1 MISVTKHKLRRVP
14 GYIFLT
20 IFALFSLF
28 PLFFMVVGATNTSRE
43 VLGAKMWFG
52 SNFINNWNALLNGHG
67 ILPATMHST
76 VNAVVT
82 TVLALII
89 CSIAGYGFEIYHSRG
104 KDILMSVILLAM
116 MIPFAATMIPLFTL
130 FSGFGMLKGFWGST
144 FAVVLPTVATP
155 FLILLFRQTSRSF
168 PHETLEAARIDGLG
182 EIAIFARI
190 YVPMMKPTFAA
201 ATVIT
206 FMAAWNAFM
215 WPKVILPAKFQTLPM
230 LTSGLTAGYVTDYG
244 VLMLAVLISSLPTM
258 VLFLLLQKSF
268 ANGII
273 GAIK

>member
-1 MISVTKHKLRRVP
+1 MTKHKLRRVP

-52 SNFINNWNALLNGHG
+52 SNFMNNWNELLNGHG